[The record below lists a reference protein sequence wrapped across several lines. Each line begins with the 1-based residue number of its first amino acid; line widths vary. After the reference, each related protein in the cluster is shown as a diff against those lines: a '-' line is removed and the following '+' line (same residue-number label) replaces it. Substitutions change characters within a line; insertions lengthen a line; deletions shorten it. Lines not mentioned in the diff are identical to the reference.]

1 MSLSELCANLISP
14 RGENKEYLDKNVI
27 DFITAPWGLAMGCN
41 SDVPALYPAQRFIIK
56 SYYGLELDNSA
67 NRDII
72 VNDQFNEVELY
83 RFNEQEYMMF
93 LFNEGRINRLY
104 EQGQMYPNM
113 VLVCGRRSGKCLTGD
128 TLINTGR
135 GFIEIQKLGNP
146 DGPEYQPLI
155 ETVVQEMGKRSSSA
169 YFYNGGVRKTIRVVS
184 YCGFEEEGTPNHRIK
199 VMSEEGII
207 QWRYLEDIKIGDYI
221 GINRKTDL
229 WPIENISLKK
239 FHENLV
245 LENKVN
251 IKEYNLPNIIDENWA
266 TLLGVLVGDGTWGNE
281 NGIQVTVGP
290 YPEWLEKVKDIF
302 EKSVGT
308 PSVNCYR
315 KNRYYRVCYYSMLLR
330 SFLDKIGYNLD
341 AKSDNKRI
349 PWVIMQSPK
358 RVVAAFLKGLF
369 ETDGCFEGNRV
380 ISFSTA
386 SKRLAQEVQLLLL
399 NFGIV
404 CRIRYR
410 TNKKYNKVYCH
421 INIIGSNSMNIFNK
435 EIGFLSDRKQ
445 SLLNEY
451 ILKGYQGNKSS
462 TESIPNQKEW
472 CRKLRDSVPN
482 GQFNINGKGSGDRH
496 RTRIKDALGNVI
508 KNCNEQMTYPRLK
521 NVLDKV
527 KDANADILLINHFE
541 EIYNANYYWDKVVS
555 TESGECKVYD
565 LNVPDGESFVAN
577 GMTNHNSTITSCII
591 AYEVYK
597 LLNKYCP
604 QEYYGIMPEDTI
616 KVTCIS
622 TSKDTASELFT
633 KIVGH
638 IERSEFFRKYRRK
651 PTQQYVYLH
660 TQRDLDKYGPK
671 GLASINIRVAP
682 CSAKGLRGP
691 GNIVVALDEMAFFF
705 ADEKGGG
712 VTSNKDRDDGAIY
725 KAATPSVA
733 KFKKPDGTPD
743 GKIICLSS
751 PGPMTGKFFK
761 EYERSFEEEN
771 EDLFMMQAPTWEVD
785 PDLST
790 QFLKNSYSAN
800 PITFKSEYGAQFSD
814 RMFGWLDDPEIVRR
828 NVIPGLKIKDRSMQ
842 RVPHFMGVDLGLKKD
857 GTAITIGHW
866 IQELVEGVKVDKLE
880 IDYYGIR
887 FAKDEGKE
895 YFEPEEMVDWIASFT
910 KKFYIAKG
918 LFDQY
923 YDMTMEPKL
932 HRLGLKQFEAR
943 HFNDSLN
950 SSVYQ
955 MLLSCLLSRILRIP
969 EGDEVF
975 VKGIRSTDSIL
986 VTELLTLQAQQKSKY
1001 IVQVAAPER
1010 EGEHD
1015 DLSDSL
1021 ARMVYIAHEYRNKS
1035 FTHNIAGS
1043 AAVGHLR
1050 MARMLR
1056 KSEMSKF
1063 SLNRPSSRFSGMS
1076 SGNRFSR

>member
-1 MSLSELCANLISP
+1 MSLSELCSNLISP
-14 RGENKEYLDKNVI
+14 RDESNEYLDKNAI
-27 DFITAPWGLAMGCN
+27 DFITAPWGLAMGCTK
-41 SDVPALYPAQRFIIK
+41 DVPALYPAQRFIIK
-56 SYYGLELDNSA
+56 SYYGLELDTSA
-67 NRDII
+67 NRNII

-83 RFNEQEYMMF
+83 RFNEQEYMMY

-104 EQGQMYPNM
+104 EAGKAYPNM
-113 VLVCGRRSGKCLTGD
+113 VLVLGRRSGKS
-128 TLINTGR
+128 
-135 GFIEIQKLGNP
+135 
-146 DGPEYQPLI
+146 
-155 ETVVQEMGKRSSSA
+155 TV
-169 YFYNGGVRKTIRVVS
+169 
-184 YCGFEEEGTPNHRIK
+184 
-199 VMSEEGII
+199 
-207 QWRYLEDIKIGDYI
+207 
-221 GINRKTDL
+221 
-229 WPIENISLKK
+229 
-239 FHENLV
+239 
-245 LENKVN
+245 
-251 IKEYNLPNIIDENWA
+251 
-266 TLLGVLVGDGTWGNE
+266 
-281 NGIQVTVGP
+281 
-290 YPEWLEKVKDIF
+290 
-302 EKSVGT
+302 
-308 PSVNCYR
+308 
-315 KNRYYRVCYYSMLLR
+315 
-330 SFLDKIGYNLD
+330 
-341 AKSDNKRI
+341 
-349 PWVIMQSPK
+349 
-358 RVVAAFLKGLF
+358 
-369 ETDGCFEGNRV
+369 
-380 ISFSTA
+380 
-386 SKRLAQEVQLLLL
+386 
-399 NFGIV
+399 
-404 CRIRYR
+404 
-410 TNKKYNKVYCH
+410 
-421 INIIGSNSMNIFNK
+421 
-435 EIGFLSDRKQ
+435 
-445 SLLNEY
+445 
-451 ILKGYQGNKSS
+451 
-462 TESIPNQKEW
+462 
-472 CRKLRDSVPN
+472 
-482 GQFNINGKGSGDRH
+482 
-496 RTRIKDALGNVI
+496 
-508 KNCNEQMTYPRLK
+508 
-521 NVLDKV
+521 
-527 KDANADILLINHFE
+527 
-541 EIYNANYYWDKVVS
+541 
-555 TESGECKVYD
+555 
-565 LNVPDGESFVAN
+565 
-577 GMTNHNSTITSCII
+577 TSCII

-604 QEYYGIMPEDTI
+604 QEYYGIMPEDNI

-622 TSKDTASELFT
+622 TSKETASELFT

-751 PGPMTGKFFK
+751 PGPMSGKFHK
-761 EYERSFEEEN
+761 EFERSFEDDN
-771 EDLFMMQAPTWEVD
+771 EDLFMVQAPTWEVD

-814 RMFGWLDDPEIVRR
+814 RMFGWIDDPEIVRR
-828 NVIPGLKIKDRSMQ
+828 NVIPGLKLKDRSMQ

-866 IQELVEGVKVDKLE
+866 VQEIVDGVKVDKLE
-880 IDYYGIR
+880 VDYYGIR
-887 FAKDEGKE
+887 YAKDEGKE
-895 YFEPEEMVDWIASFT
+895 YFEPEEMVEWIASFT

-932 HRLGLKQFEAR
+932 HRLGLKQFEAK

-955 MLLSCLLSRILRIP
+955 MLLSCLLSRLLRIP

-1001 IVQVAAPER
+1001 IIQVAAPER

-1021 ARMVYIAHEYRNKS
+1021 ARMVYVAHEYRNKS

-1056 KSEMSKF
+1056 KSEMGKL